1 MMKRSSFLA
10 NDNTTQRSNN
20 QDNQKYVQLEDS
32 ISNFTKAGGDYW
44 LCCCL
49 LACFPLFS
57 SGLEAS
63 QGCAKEFYVDLAMVI
78 RILGSSICYRCS
90 DGMAYHRLQSPRDRK

>member
-32 ISNFTKAGGDYW
+32 TSNFTKAGGDYW

-49 LACFPLFS
+49 LAYFPLFS

-63 QGCAKEFYVDLAMVI
+63 QGEGVL
-78 RILGSSICYRCS
+78 R
-90 DGMAYHRLQSPRDRK
+90 